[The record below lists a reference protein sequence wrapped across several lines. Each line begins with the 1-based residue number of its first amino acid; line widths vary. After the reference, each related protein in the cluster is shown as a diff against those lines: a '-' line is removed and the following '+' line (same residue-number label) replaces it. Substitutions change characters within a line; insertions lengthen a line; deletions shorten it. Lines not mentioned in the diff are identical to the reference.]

1 MFLISEQITFR
12 QNEIQRLKES
22 LILQN
27 QKRDDLKKYKN
38 NGQTEYQENT
48 VSYYNFNF
56 EIANLALYAKVYNII
71 LK

>member
-1 MFLISEQITFR
+1 MFNYNILLIWEQITFR

-38 NGQTEYQENT
+38 SGQTEYQENT
-48 VSYYNFNF
+48 VSY
-56 EIANLALYAKVYNII
+56 
-71 LK
+71 